1 MKKMRTNILAK
12 YVQYIYDHSNPNIS
26 YGLYD
31 DVKVVKMI
39 KMFEEIIVA
48 GNNFRFEI

>member
-12 YVQYIYDHSNPNIS
+12 YVQHICNHNNPNIS

-31 DVKVVKMI
+31 DVKAVKII
-39 KMFEEIIVA
+39 KMSEEII
-48 GNNFRFEI
+48 